1 MLTFFIVIYLLL
13 TLAVGFW
20 ASRRIK
26 LTEDFTLAGRSLP
39 ATVVGVTIF
48 ATWFGPELIMGVPTY
63 FIQEGVQGII
73 IDQFGNFLCLTLVGL
88 FYARRLYR
96 MRIVTINDFF
106 RQRYTPAIETVTSLI
121 NVFTYFSWIAAQ
133 FVALALLFKTIIGLP
148 LNWGIILGATIVV
161 IYTYIGG
168 MWAVS
173 ITDLIQTVLIIA
185 GLLFLLIKLLDITGG
200 ITPVLAATP
209 EGFFRLLPEPGIH
222 NWLDYLNKWM
232 ILGIGAIPAQ
242 EIYQRILSA
251 RSGKAGAHGAL
262 ISGGMLFVIGAIPL
276 LIALSISQ
284 VYPALLQDSGGQN
297 MIPNM
302 VSRYTEMPVQILFF
316 GALIS
321 AILSTSSGAMLA
333 PATVIGENLIK
344 PRVPGITDKQLLLFT
359 RLCVI
364 FVAVIACTMAYFN
377 SSIHGLVVDSVTLY
391 LVCLV
396 VPFSLGLFWRKASIA
411 GAWAAMIVGLL
422 VYALCVALETRID
435 AAMQGLLASLLAMV
449 AVSWLRPDTSFAAFQ
464 KNQTAA

>member
-222 NWLDYLNKWM
+222 NWLDYLN
-232 ILGIGAIPAQ
+232 
-242 EIYQRILSA
+242 
-251 RSGKAGAHGAL
+251 
-262 ISGGMLFVIGAIPL
+262 
-276 LIALSISQ
+276 
-284 VYPALLQDSGGQN
+284 
-297 MIPNM
+297 
-302 VSRYTEMPVQILFF
+302 
-316 GALIS
+316 
-321 AILSTSSGAMLA
+321 
-333 PATVIGENLIK
+333 
-344 PRVPGITDKQLLLFT
+344 
-359 RLCVI
+359 
-364 FVAVIACTMAYFN
+364 
-377 SSIHGLVVDSVTLY
+377 
-391 LVCLV
+391 
-396 VPFSLGLFWRKASIA
+396 
-411 GAWAAMIVGLL
+411 
-422 VYALCVALETRID
+422 
-435 AAMQGLLASLLAMV
+435 
-449 AVSWLRPDTSFAAFQ
+449 
-464 KNQTAA
+464 

>member
-1 MLTFFIVIYLLL
+1 
-13 TLAVGFW
+13 
-20 ASRRIK
+20 
-26 LTEDFTLAGRSLP
+26 
-39 ATVVGVTIF
+39 
-48 ATWFGPELIMGVPTY
+48 
-63 FIQEGVQGII
+63 
-73 IDQFGNFLCLTLVGL
+73 
-88 FYARRLYR
+88 
-96 MRIVTINDFF
+96 
-106 RQRYTPAIETVTSLI
+106 
-121 NVFTYFSWIAAQ
+121 
-133 FVALALLFKTIIGLP
+133 
-148 LNWGIILGATIVV
+148 
-161 IYTYIGG
+161 
-168 MWAVS
+168 
-173 ITDLIQTVLIIA
+173 
-185 GLLFLLIKLLDITGG
+185 
-200 ITPVLAATP
+200 
-209 EGFFRLLPEPGIH
+209 
-222 NWLDYLNKWM
+222 M

-251 RSGKAGAHGAL
+251 RSEKAGAHGAL

-464 KNQTAA
+464 KISWSAFQHFSISAKPDRRLIRFTKKQHKKSRSAQTGEPASI